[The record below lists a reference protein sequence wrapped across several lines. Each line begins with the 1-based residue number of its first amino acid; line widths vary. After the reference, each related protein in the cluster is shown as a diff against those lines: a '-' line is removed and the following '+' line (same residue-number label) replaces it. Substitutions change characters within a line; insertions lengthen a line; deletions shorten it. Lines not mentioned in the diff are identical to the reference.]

1 MRILL
6 RLLRYALYLAL
17 AGALL
22 GVLAIGTAYWL
33 IAPRLPSVETLKD
46 VRLQVPLR
54 IYSADDKLI
63 AAFGETKRTPV
74 RIQDVPE
81 RLKQAFLAAEDADF
95 YTHSG
100 IDIGGI
106 FRAVW
111 LVVSTGSKHVAGGS
125 TITQQVARNFF
136 LSPEVSYTRKLS
148 EIFLAF
154 RIESALTKDEI
165 LELYLNKIFLGHRSY
180 GVSAAAEFYYGKS
193 LADLTIPECAMLAS
207 LPKFPSTGNPISNPT
222 RAIERRNY
230 VLGRMLDNH
239 FIDKANYDAGI
250 AAPDLA
256 FPHEAAVEVDAPYFA
271 EMVRLEAMERL
282 GNDALT
288 DGYVIKTTLDAGRQ
302 EAANQALRTDLVGYD
317 RRHGYRG
324 AEAHLDLTADSAKPD
339 WDKALIDYHTL
350 AGLVPGIVT
359 RVDASSAS
367 VYLVDGRTASL
378 DLGAVDW
385 ARPHIDEDRRG
396 AAPKHVDDVLKRGDI
411 VRVEHNDP
419 ALTSDKSDKD
429 KKADKNEKAPS
440 EWVLTQMPAAEA
452 AFVAL
457 DPEDG
462 AIETLVGGFSFL
474 RSKFNRVTQSNRS
487 PGSGFKPFLYSAAF
501 EHGFTPAS
509 VVNDAPLVFPD
520 PSKPNGLWTPKNDD
534 DTFQGPIRLREALV
548 KSVNLVSV
556 RVLDAIGVHYA
567 REYITRF
574 GFAPEQIPESLSMAL
589 GTASVSPLTMARGYA
604 VFANG
609 GFLIDPYFVREI
621 DDRDGKVIYSADPVL
636 ACAAC
641 PQRQLAD
648 ASQTPHAAPAATS
661 SPLNPIASA
670 KAAPSTPHAPGEP
683 NLAPRVIDVR
693 NAYLVTSLM
702 RDVVRR
708 GTGAAAMVLK
718 RNDLAGKTGSTN
730 DHRDA
735 WFTGFDAKLVASCWV
750 GFDDFG
756 SLGHG
761 EFGAKAALPIWID
774 FMRVALKDVPEQP
787 FDMPPGISK
796 VRIDPAT
803 GALASA
809 SDSGAILE
817 VLKSEDVAR
826 LAAQPS
832 QDAQKAG
839 EQREAYDV
847 F

>member
-1 MRILL
+1 M
-6 RLLRYALYLAL
+6 
-17 AGALL
+17 
-22 GVLAIGTAYWL
+22 
-33 IAPRLPSVETLKD
+33 
-46 VRLQVPLR
+46 
-54 IYSADDKLI
+54 
-63 AAFGETKRTPV
+63 
-74 RIQDVPE
+74 
-81 RLKQAFLAAEDADF
+81 
-95 YTHSG
+95 
-100 IDIGGI
+100 
-106 FRAVW
+106 
-111 LVVSTGSKHVAGGS
+111 
-125 TITQQVARNFF
+125 
-136 LSPEVSYTRKLS
+136 
-148 EIFLAF
+148 
-154 RIESALTKDEI
+154 
-165 LELYLNKIFLGHRSY
+165 
-180 GVSAAAEFYYGKS
+180 SAAAEFYYGKT
-193 LADLTIPECAMLAS
+193 LPELTIAECAMLAS

-230 VLGRMLDNH
+230 VLGRMLDNR
-239 FIDKANYDAGI
+239 FIDKAAYDQGI

-256 FPHEAAVEVDAPYFA
+256 YPHEPPVEVDAPYFA
-271 EMVRLEAMERL
+271 EMVRIEAMERL

-288 DGYVIKTTLDAGRQ
+288 DGYVVKTTLDSVRQ
-302 EAANQALRTDLVGYD
+302 EAANQALRTDLVTYD

-324 AEAHLDLTADSAKPD
+324 AEAHVDLAADSGKAD
-339 WDKALIDYHTL
+339 WDKALLDYHAL

-359 RVDASSAS
+359 QRRFVVGVGLSRSTGKPPRSSSPRSSGRAGRSTKTVAARRRRKSTTCSSAATSS
-367 VYLVDGRTASL
+367 VVRS
-378 DLGAVDW
+378 
-385 ARPHIDEDRRG
+385 AR
-396 AAPKHVDDVLKRGDI
+396 A
-411 VRVEHNDP
+411 
-419 ALTSDKSDKD
+419 TSDKDAWKRWARRCRPPKPRSSRSIRRT
-429 KKADKNEKAPS
+429 AQS
-440 EWVLTQMPAAEA
+440 RRWSAASVSCA
-452 AFVAL
+452 ASSTASRR
-457 DPEDG
+457 
-462 AIETLVGGFSFL
+462 ATA
-474 RSKFNRVTQSNRS
+474 R

-574 GFAPEQIPESLSMAL
+574 GFPPDQIPESLSMAL

-609 GFLIDPYFVREI
+609 GFLIDPYLRSR
-621 DDRDGKVIYSADPVL
+621 DRRSRRQSRLQRRSRASPARRCPRAAARRGRAPARMSNRPRRPSALNPDRKCESSADGG
-636 ACAAC
+636 AARAGRAASRTARDRRA
-641 PQRQLAD
+641 QRLSGHLAD
-648 ASQTPHAAPAATS
+648 ARRRPPRHRRRRDGAQAQRSRRQDRIDQRSPRCLVHAASTATS
-661 SPLNPIASA
+661 S
-670 KAAPSTPHAPGEP
+670 
-683 NLAPRVIDVR
+683 
-693 NAYLVTSLM
+693 
-702 RDVVRR
+702 
-708 GTGAAAMVLK
+708 
-718 RNDLAGKTGSTN
+718 
-730 DHRDA
+730 
-735 WFTGFDAKLVASCWV
+735 VASCWV

-826 LAAQPS
+826 LAAQPA
-832 QDAQKAG
+832 QDAQKNG